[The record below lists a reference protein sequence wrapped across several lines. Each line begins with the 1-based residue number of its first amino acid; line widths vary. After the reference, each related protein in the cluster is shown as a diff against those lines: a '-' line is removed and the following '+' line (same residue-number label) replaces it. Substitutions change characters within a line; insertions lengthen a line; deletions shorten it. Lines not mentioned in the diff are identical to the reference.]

1 MVHPQLG
8 TMESILRSA
17 FPPLLMTIARTRFL
31 SCGCLPKSIRFS
43 GAMSFGSRPE
53 AEFEATA
60 AFSGF
65 ETFSVDLPGGGGSV
79 CTVRGGVVEG
89 FGRASLGC
97 GSAGSAV
104 LLFACWELLFAGAAL
119 SSWLAHAEVS
129 AINANRT
136 AYVINIERFI
146 ADKFSTKVQRMRN
159 EYDGQISSAA
169 ACRLRGSIDPKRND
183 RSSPAAS
190 LGWRV
195 AVINHEGA
203 AREDRSNHFTL
214 NSDSL
219 PVNDANKSNTSRVCL
234 INVVF
239 DYRAHLTGR
248 DRMKIE
254 NVSKRND
261 DRFRK
266 RIL

>member
-1 MVHPQLG
+1 
-8 TMESILRSA
+8 
-17 FPPLLMTIARTRFL
+17 
-31 SCGCLPKSIRFS
+31 
-43 GAMSFGSRPE
+43 MSFGSRPE

-97 GSAGSAV
+97 GSADSAV

-146 ADKFSTKVQRMRN
+146 ADKFSTKARRMCN
-159 EYDGQISSAA
+159 EYGWPKSHSLPRVGPPEASTLSVTIVAPQPPASDG
-169 ACRLRGSIDPKRND
+169 
-183 RSSPAAS
+183 AS
-190 LGWRV
+190 LYSITK
-195 AVINHEGA
+195 AL
-203 AREDRSNHFTL
+203 RERIDRIISAEL
-214 NSDSL
+214 
-219 PVNDANKSNTSRVCL
+219 
-234 INVVF
+234 
-239 DYRAHLTGR
+239 
-248 DRMKIE
+248 
-254 NVSKRND
+254 
-261 DRFRK
+261 RFPFRE
-266 RIL
+266 